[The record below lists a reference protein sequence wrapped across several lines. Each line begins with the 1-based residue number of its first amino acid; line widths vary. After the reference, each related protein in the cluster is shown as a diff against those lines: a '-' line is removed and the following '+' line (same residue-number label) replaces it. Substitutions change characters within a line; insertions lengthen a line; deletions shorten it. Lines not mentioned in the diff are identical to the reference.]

1 MNPDGSVMF
10 VMYRMMGALMKKY
23 IDLPSIVP
31 NVPSLTCVSNVI
43 KVIYTLFILIDFNQL
58 VQASVIPKQMVHGGA
73 MLVKNCQVE
82 FQMKH
87 VITVANVK

>member
-1 MNPDGSVMF
+1 
-10 VMYRMMGALMKKY
+10 MMGALMKKY
-23 IDLPSIVP
+23 TDLLITVP

-73 MLVKNCQVE
+73 MLVRNCQVE
-82 FQMKH
+82 FQMKR
-87 VITVANVK
+87 VIIVASKYI